1 MIRSFLKFGRIREGL
16 AVGLGLLVVF
26 LVNAANAQSSSVAVT
41 ASVVAPVSTTL
52 SGGSDGAGTLN
63 FSLVLDGSTGT
74 VNPNTSS
81 SAGLFTVGVGAGMLM
96 NLTFSS
102 PTVTLWDSTGTNWL
116 PFTPQVVGDTLSSN
130 QSAAAALTSGGQIT
144 LGSAGYYYIWLGGS
158 VVIPS
163 GQAAGTYT
171 GTFSLT
177 VSY

>member
-1 MIRSFLKFGRIREGL
+1 M
-16 AVGLGLLVVF
+16 
-26 LVNAANAQSSSVAVT
+26 AVT

-81 SAGLFTVGVGAGMLM
+81 SAGLFTIGGGAGMLM
-96 NLTFSS
+96 NVTFSS
-102 PTVTLWDSTGTNWL
+102 PTVTLSDSTGTNTL
-116 PFTPQVVGDTLSSN
+116 TFTPQVVGDTLSAN
-130 QSAAAALTSGGQIT
+130 QSTAGGLTSPGQIT
-144 LGSAGYYYIWLGGS
+144 IGSAGYYYIWLGGS
-158 VVIPS
+158 VVVPS
-163 GQAAGTYT
+163 GQAGGTYT

>member
-1 MIRSFLKFGRIREGL
+1 MIRSFLNFRRIREGL
-16 AVGLGLLVVF
+16 AVALGLLVLF
-26 LVNAANAQSSSVAVT
+26 LVNAANAQSSNVAVT

-81 SAGLFTVGVGAGMLM
+81 SAGLFTIGGGAGMLM
-96 NLTFSS
+96 NLSFTTS
-102 PTVTLWDSTGTNWL
+102 VTLSDSTYTPL
-116 PFTPQVVGDTLSSN
+116 TFTPQVVGDTLSSN
-130 QSAAAALTSGGQIT
+130 QSTAPALSSGGKIT
-144 LGSAGYYYIWLGGS
+144 ISSTGSYYIWLGGS
-158 VVIPS
+158 VVVPS
-163 GQAAGTYT
+163 GQAGGTYT